1 MQLEKTIL
9 TNLLKN
15 ENYTR
20 KVLPFLKTEYFSVE
34 SDRIL
39 YKEIQNFI
47 LKYNTPPT
55 RSSLKI
61 EIDGLRSLKEDQVK
75 DINHFLD
82 VDLLSNVETP
92 NEQWLIDST
101 EKFCQEKALYH
112 AIMKSI
118 EIMDKK
124 HGALTTGAIPSILSD
139 ALSVSF
145 DPNVGH
151 NYLEDY
157 EERYEYYHEVLEK
170 IPFDLEFFNKI
181 TKNGLPKKT
190 LNIALAGTGVGKS
203 LFMCHV
209 AASCLSMGKNVLYI
223 TLELAEKEVSKR
235 IDANLMNVTFDDLM
249 AMPKD
254 LYMKKASM
262 LKSKTDGH
270 LIVKEYPTAG
280 AGSMHFKALLNEL
293 NLKKSFK
300 PDIIFID
307 YLNICTS
314 SRIKPGN
321 GVNSYTYIKSIAE
334 ELRGLAVEFEVP
346 IVSATQTTR
355 GGFVSSD
362 IGLEDTSESFGL
374 PATADFMF
382 ALIST
387 EELEQLGQ
395 LMVKQ
400 LKNRYNDPAANK
412 RFVVGIDRAKMKL
425 YDVENS
431 AQMDIVDSGQTSSV
445 PKIPQKQFGNNKDKF
460 KGFKV

>member
-1 MQLEKTIL
+1 MAKTIEKTIL
-9 TNLLKN
+9 TNLLRN

-20 KVLPFLKTEYFSVE
+20 KVLPFIKKEYFSVE

-39 YKEIQNFI
+39 YDEIENFI
-47 LKYNTPPT
+47 LKYNVPPT
-55 RSSLKI
+55 RSSLRI
-61 EIDGLRSLKEDQVK
+61 EIDNLRNIKEDQVK
-75 DINHFLD
+75 DINQFLD
-82 VDLLSNVETP
+82 VDLREDGDTP

-157 EERYEYYHEVLEK
+157 AERYEYYHEVLEK

-249 AMPKD
+249 ALPKD
-254 LYMKKASM
+254 LYLKKAAA
-262 LKSKTDGH
+262 LKSKTNGT

-307 YLNICTS
+307 YLNICMS

-355 GGFVSSD
+355 SGFVSSD
-362 IGLEDTSESFGL
+362 VGLEDTSESFGL

-387 EELEQLGQ
+387 ETLQELGQ
-395 LMVKQ
+395 IMVKQ
-400 LKNRYNDPAANK
+400 LKNRYNDPSLNK
-412 RFVVGIDRAKMKL
+412 KFVIGIDRSKMKL
-425 YDVENS
+425 YDVEQS
-431 AQMDIVDSGQTSSV
+431 AQVDIADSGQTNQITTNK
-445 PKIPQKQFGNNKDKF
+445 PTNNKDKF